1 MKLLPVILIIVVL
14 LAPVFGLAG
23 SGGQDEGREG
33 QTLYLAMDAVPYSLV
48 KELYDKGHMAGYSEP
63 TLVIST
69 FPSTTTS
76 GFTGLLQP
84 LGVKRALGYDAIF
97 YSYGDDRVKGSL
109 LTALKGEYN
118 DYERIFDFYR
128 HSFGQKFLIYAAPGV
143 AVQRDMGHLQT
154 VLWKSPRKKSIF
166 YYIGG
171 TDGTAHVL
179 GRKRHA
185 HILRHI
191 LKRLDV
197 IRARYR
203 RDFGRELKVVLFS
216 DHGFHY
222 RHLKGMRTSLLEK
235 MLKEKGYH
243 LSTHLDGDGTVVA
256 TEWGNISGAA
266 FYTRPENT
274 EKVAQ
279 LLNKIPGNDLTFFR
293 SNRSIHVLSP
303 DRGEARID
311 FDAGGRRFRYVPL
324 TGDPLLYRDTAAK
337 LGYASDRRWFLATNR
352 HYYPD
357 ALRRIYDA
365 FFTLVENPA
374 TILCSTRDDY
384 EFGDPVTRFSSKL
397 HGGLKGTHGGMFF
410 TASEAFVATNIPGIK
425 LPPVMRY
432 SEVFRVEGLGF
443 SDQGLGCFS
452 FAPQIPFC

>member
-1 MKLLPVILIIVVL
+1 MALNARQFLSRVLITIVL
-14 LAPVFGLAG
+14 FAPV
-23 SGGQDEGREG
+23 SGFTDANRKTEKRED
-33 QTLYLAMDAVPYSLV
+33 QTLYLALDAVPYSLV
-48 KELYDKGHMAGYSEP
+48 KELYDKGYMAGYSEP
-63 TLVIST
+63 SLVIST

-76 GFTGLLQP
+76 GLTGLLQP
-84 LGVKRALGYDAIF
+84 IGVKRALGYDAIF
-97 YSYGDDRVKGSL
+97 YDYGDDRVKGSL
-109 LTALKGEYN
+109 LTALKEKYN

-154 VLWKSPRKKSIF
+154 VLRKNPRKKNIF

-191 LKRLDV
+191 LNRLDV
-197 IRARYR
+197 IRTRYKKR
-203 RDFGRELKVVLFS
+203 FGRELNVVLFS

-243 LSTHLDGDGTVVA
+243 LSKNLNGNGTVVV
-256 TEWGNISGAA
+256 TEWGNISGAS
-266 FYTRPENT
+266 FYTHPRDT
-274 EKVAQ
+274 EEVAH

-293 SNRSIHVLSP
+293 SGRSIRVLSP
-303 DRGEARID
+303 DKGDARID
-311 FDAGGRRFRYVPL
+311 FDARGKQFRYVPL
-324 TGDPLLYRDTAAK
+324 TGDPLLYREVAEK
-337 LGYASDRRWFLATNR
+337 LGLAADGDWFLATSR

-357 ALRRIYDA
+357 ALHRIYDA

-397 HGGLKGTHGGMFF
+397 HGGLKGTHGGIFF
-410 TASEAFVATNIPGIK
+410 TSSEAFVATTIPGVK
-425 LPPVMRY
+425 LPPVLRY
-432 SEVFRVEGLGF
+432 SEVFKFFV
-443 SDQGLGCFS
+443 
-452 FAPQIPFC
+452 AP

>member
-1 MKLLPVILIIVVL
+1 MRRFLPVILIVVVL

-23 SGGQDEGREG
+23 TGGQDKGGEE
-33 QTLYLAMDAVPYSLV
+33 QTLYLAMDAIPYSLV
-48 KELYDKGHMAGYSEP
+48 KELYDKGYMAGYSEP
-63 TLVIST
+63 SLVIST

-76 GFTGLLQP
+76 GLTGLLQP
-84 LGVKRALGYDAIF
+84 IGVKRALGYDAIF
-97 YSYGDDRVKGSL
+97 YSYGDDKVKGSL

-154 VLWKSPRKKSIF
+154 TLWKNPRKKNIF

-197 IRARYR
+197 IRTRYGKR
-203 RDFGRELKVVLFS
+203 FGRELNVVLFS

-243 LSTHLDGDGTVVA
+243 LSENLNGNGTVVV
-256 TEWGNISGAA
+256 TEWGNISGAS
-266 FYTRPENT
+266 FFTHPRDT
-274 EKVAQ
+274 EEVAH
-279 LLNKIPGNDLTFFR
+279 LLNKIPGNDLTFF
-293 SNRSIHVLSP
+293 
-303 DRGEARID
+303 
-311 FDAGGRRFRYVPL
+311 
-324 TGDPLLYRDTAAK
+324 
-337 LGYASDRRWFLATNR
+337 
-352 HYYPD
+352 
-357 ALRRIYDA
+357 
-365 FFTLVENPA
+365 
-374 TILCSTRDDY
+374 
-384 EFGDPVTRFSSKL
+384 
-397 HGGLKGTHGGMFF
+397 
-410 TASEAFVATNIPGIK
+410 
-425 LPPVMRY
+425 
-432 SEVFRVEGLGF
+432 
-443 SDQGLGCFS
+443 
-452 FAPQIPFC
+452 